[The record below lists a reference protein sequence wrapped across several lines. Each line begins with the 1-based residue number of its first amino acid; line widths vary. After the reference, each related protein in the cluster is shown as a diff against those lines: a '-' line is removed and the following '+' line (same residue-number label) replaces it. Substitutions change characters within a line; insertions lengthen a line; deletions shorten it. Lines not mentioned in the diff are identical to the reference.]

1 MKRIFLAAAMALS
14 LLASGVTLA
23 QSTVPSTPAATQ
35 PDLRTAKLSVE
46 GLWCASC
53 GYIVGQALKRKAGVV
68 DAKVSMRTKT
78 ATVVYDPSTIDIGAL
93 VAVTAEYGFP
103 SRIISQ

>member
-93 VAVTAEYGFP
+93 VAVTAEYGF
-103 SRIISQ
+103 SVADH

>member
-1 MKRIFLAAAMALS
+1 
-14 LLASGVTLA
+14 
-23 QSTVPSTPAATQ
+23 
-35 PDLRTAKLSVE
+35 
-46 GLWCASC
+46 
-53 GYIVGQALKRKAGVV
+53 
-68 DAKVSMRTKT
+68 MRTKT